1 MHPRGPKQE
10 HKSNGGS
17 EDGVLNSS
25 CTGKQHH
32 QFIKQQCLQVHQPL
46 TMQKLIIFL
55 AFSNLV
61 LSLPVEDK
69 VEVVEA
75 KEAKDTVDQDDEA
88 ARNARFNFGYSI
100 QVSFDS
106 F

>member
-1 MHPRGPKQE
+1 MCQ
-10 HKSNGGS
+10 
-17 EDGVLNSS
+17 DLLNSS
-25 CTGKQHH
+25 PVNNI
-32 QFIKQQCLQVHQPL
+32 IKQQCLQVHQPQ

-61 LSLPVEDK
+61 LSFPIEEN

-75 KEAKDTVDQDDEA
+75 KEAKESVDLDDEA

-100 QVSFDS
+100 QVRFDLLLFYVCS
-106 F
+106 IFFALISSL